1 MTDNI
6 ILVGEVITALLT
18 IGSVI
23 GLMWKLF
30 KKINDF
36 EETLNYNTISNLK
49 LLIINEHLPLDE
61 RVMAGEKYIAM
72 GGNGAVKKLVEKLTE
87 ELAKDYIE

>member
-1 MTDNI
+1 MADNI

>member
-1 MTDNI
+1 MADNI

-61 RVMAGEKYIAM
+61 RVIAGEKYIAM